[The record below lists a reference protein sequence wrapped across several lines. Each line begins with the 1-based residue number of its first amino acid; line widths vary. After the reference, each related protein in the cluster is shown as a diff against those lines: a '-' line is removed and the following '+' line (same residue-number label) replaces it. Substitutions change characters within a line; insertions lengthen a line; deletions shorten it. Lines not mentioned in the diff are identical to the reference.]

1 MQVSNILSRHVPSKL
16 SSFQLARVNPTQLKG
31 ASFRRSFGDQ
41 PVQKQNGNQNK
52 PEEIKQNANQNK
64 PEENTNQTSS
74 EIARQRHRDWHR
86 RRHDNWWDSDSFSLA
101 PRGIF
106 DSFFGRDPVREF
118 DNIAKS
124 IFGDV
129 VGKRAAVNKD
139 IFQWRPKADMKET
152 KDSFIIQADLPGLS
166 KENLKVEINQD
177 TLTLR
182 GEKKF
187 EAVNGEEGEEFY
199 SRERSY
205 GSFLRRFQLPEG
217 ANAKG
222 IKAQFNDGVLKL
234 EIPKTEQSKEAINVT
249 IE

>member
-1 MQVSNILSRHVPSKL
+1 MQVSNILTRYVPSKL
-16 SSFQLARVNPTQLKG
+16 SSFQLARVNPAQLKG
-31 ASFRRSFGDQ
+31 TSFRRSFGDQ
-41 PVQKQNGNQNK
+41 SVKSNGNQNK
-52 PEEIKQNANQNK
+52 PEET
-64 PEENTNQTSS
+64 PSS
-74 EIARQRHRDWHR
+74 HEVAHQRHKDWHR
-86 RRHDNWWDSDSFSLA
+86 RRHDWWDSDSFSPFTLA

-106 DSFFGRDPVREF
+106 DSFFGRDPIRDF

-124 IFGDV
+124 IIGDV

-139 IFQWRPKADMKET
+139 IFQWRPKADMRET
-152 KDSFIIQADLPGLS
+152 KDSFVIQADLPGVS

-187 EAVNGEEGEEFY
+187 EAVNGEEGAEFH

-217 ANAKG
+217 VDAKK
-222 IKAQFNDGVLKL
+222 IKANFNDGVLKL
-234 EIPKTEQSKEAINVT
+234 EIPKTEPSKEAINVP